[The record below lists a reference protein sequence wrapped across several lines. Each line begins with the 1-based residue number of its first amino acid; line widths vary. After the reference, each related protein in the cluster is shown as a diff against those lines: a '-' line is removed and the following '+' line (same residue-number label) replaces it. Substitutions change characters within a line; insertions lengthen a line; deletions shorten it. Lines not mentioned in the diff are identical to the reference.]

1 MDKSG
6 NLSRAK
12 GIAKMIKTIKSG
24 QRSGIVKVPSSKS
37 QAHRVLII
45 AALAEDE
52 TDIICD
58 GISRDIEATVS
69 CLNALGARINIHGE
83 VISVFPIRK
92 IPKGVCRLECGESG
106 STLRFMLPLVGALG
120 ANAEFFPKGRL
131 IDRPLAPL
139 DGELIRHGMKIE
151 KTDETIT
158 CSGKLSG
165 GEYMLAGN
173 VSSQYI
179 SGLLMALPVVG
190 EDSILTVT
198 GEVQSENYIT
208 MTEDAM
214 KIAGLRYDKNG
225 WSYHIS
231 GLQKPNLPGKFT
243 VEGDYS
249 SASFFLCM
257 GAFSEKGITVSGLN
271 PSSNQGDKQILKLL
285 SQFGAN
291 ITPCEQGITVSKGS
305 LTGITID
312 ASQIPD
318 IIPPLCVVAAAAQG
332 ETHIVNA
339 GRLRIKESDRIATTC
354 ALINSLGG
362 NARELPEGIVIHGTG
377 GLKGGKVDSCND
389 HRIAMSAALAASIC
403 AEDVIIDGAEC
414 VAKSYP
420 RFWDEDI
427 FL

>member
-1 MDKSG
+1 
-6 NLSRAK
+6 
-12 GIAKMIKTIKSG
+12 MIKTIKPG
-24 QRSGIVKVPSSKS
+24 QRSGSVRVPSSKS
-37 QAHRVLII
+37 QAHRALIV

-58 GISRDIEATVS
+58 GISRDIEATVN
-69 CLNALGARINIHGE
+69 CLNALGARINIHGG

-92 IPKGVCRLECGESG
+92 VPGGVCRLECGESG

-120 ANAEFFPKGRL
+120 ASAEFFPKGRL
-131 IDRPLAPL
+131 IERPLAPL

-151 KTDETIT
+151 KTDKTIA
-158 CSGKLSG
+158 CSGRLTG
-165 GEYMLAGN
+165 GEYTLAGN

-190 EDSILTVT
+190 EDSSLTVT
-198 GEVQSENYIT
+198 GDVQSENYIK
-208 MTEDAM
+208 MTEDVLN
-214 KIAGLRYDKNG
+214 ISGIRYDKSG
-225 WSYHIS
+225 WRYTIP
-231 GLQKPNLPGKFT
+231 GYQKPNLPGRFT
-243 VEGDYS
+243 VEGDFS

-271 PSSNQGDKQILKLL
+271 PSSNQGDKRIIKLL
-285 SQFGAN
+285 SEFGAN
-291 ITPCEQGITVSKGS
+291 IAPCAEGITVSKGN
-305 LTGITID
+305 LRGITID

-318 IIPPLCVVAAAAQG
+318 IIPPICVVAAAAEG
-332 ETHIVNA
+332 VTNIINA

-362 NARELPEGIVIHGTG
+362 DARELPEGIVITGTG
-377 GLKGGKVDSCND
+377 GLKGGIVDSCND

-403 AEDVIIDGAEC
+403 KKDVIINGAEC

>member
-1 MDKSG
+1 
-6 NLSRAK
+6 
-12 GIAKMIKTIKSG
+12 MIKTIKPG
-24 QRSGIVKVPSSKS
+24 QRSGAVRVPSSKS
-37 QAHRVLII
+37 QAHRALII

-58 GISRDIEATVS
+58 GISKDIEATVN
-69 CLNALGARINIHGE
+69 CLNALGARINIHGD
-83 VISVFPIRK
+83 VISVFPIRRV
-92 IPKGVCRLECGESG
+92 PDGVCRLECGESG

-120 ANAEFFPKGRL
+120 AAAEFFPKGRL
-131 IDRPLAPL
+131 IERPLSPL

-151 KTDETIT
+151 ITGETIV
-158 CSGKLSG
+158 CSGRLTG
-165 GEYMLAGN
+165 GEYTLAGN

-179 SGLLMALPVVG
+179 SGLLMALPAVG
-190 EDSILTVT
+190 EDSTLTVT
-198 GEVQSENYIT
+198 GEVQSENYIK
-208 MTEDAM
+208 MTEDV
-214 KIAGLRYDKNG
+214 LN
-225 WSYHIS
+225 IS
-231 GLQKPNLPGKFT
+231 GIRYKKSGWDYSIPGSQKPNLPGRYT
-243 VEGDYS
+243 VEGDFS

-257 GAFSEKGITVSGLN
+257 GAFSKQGITVSGLN
-271 PSSNQGDKQILKLL
+271 PSSNQGDKQILKIL

-305 LTGITID
+305 LSGITID

-339 GRLRIKESDRIATTC
+339 GRLRLKESDRIATTC
-354 ALINSLGG
+354 ALISSLGG
-362 NARELPEGIVIHGTG
+362 DARELPEGIVINGTG
-377 GLKGGKVDSCND
+377 GLKGGEVDSCND

-403 AEDVIIDGAEC
+403 KEDVIISGAEC

>member
-1 MDKSG
+1 
-6 NLSRAK
+6 
-12 GIAKMIKTIKSG
+12 MIKTIKPG
-24 QRSGIVKVPSSKS
+24 QRSGAVRVPSSKS
-37 QAHRVLII
+37 QAHRALII

-58 GISRDIEATVS
+58 GISKDIEATVN
-69 CLNALGARINIHGE
+69 CLNALGARINIHGD

-92 IPKGVCRLECGESG
+92 VPDGVCRLECGESG

-120 ANAEFFPKGRL
+120 ASAEFSPKGRL
-131 IDRPLAPL
+131 IERPLAPL
-139 DGELIRHGMKIE
+139 DGELIRNGMKIE
-151 KTDETIT
+151 KTGETIV
-158 CSGKLSG
+158 CSGRLTG
-165 GEYMLAGN
+165 GEYTLAGN

-179 SGLLMALPVVG
+179 SGLLMALPAVG
-190 EDSILTVT
+190 EDSTLTVT
-198 GEVQSENYIT
+198 GEVQSENYIK
-208 MTEDAM
+208 MTEDV
-214 KIAGLRYDKNG
+214 LN
-225 WSYHIS
+225 IS
-231 GLQKPNLPGKFT
+231 GIRYKKSGWDYSIPGSQKPNLPGRYT
-243 VEGDYS
+243 VEGDFS

-257 GAFSEKGITVSGLN
+257 GAFSEQGITVSGLN
-271 PSSNQGDKQILKLL
+271 PSSNQGDKQILKIL

-291 ITPCEQGITVSKGS
+291 ITPCERGITVSKGS
-305 LTGITID
+305 LSGITID

-339 GRLRIKESDRIATTC
+339 GRLRLKESDRIATTC

-362 NARELPEGIVIHGTG
+362 DARELPEGIVINGTG
-377 GLKGGKVDSCND
+377 GLKGGEVDSCND

-403 AEDVIIDGAEC
+403 KEDVIISGAEC

>member
-1 MDKSG
+1 
-6 NLSRAK
+6 
-12 GIAKMIKTIKSG
+12 MIKTIKSG

-37 QAHRVLII
+37 QAHRALII

-58 GISRDIEATVS
+58 GISKDIEATVS
-69 CLNALGARINIHGE
+69 CLNALGARINIHGK
-83 VISVFPIRK
+83 VISVFPLRK

-106 STLRFMLPLVGALG
+106 STLRFLLPLVGALG

-131 IDRPLAPL
+131 INRPLAPL

-158 CSGKLSG
+158 CTGRLSG
-165 GEYMLAGN
+165 GEYRLAGN

-179 SGLLMALPVVG
+179 SGLLMALPIVG
-190 EDSILTVT
+190 EDSTLTVT
-198 GEVQSENYIT
+198 GEVQSENYIK

-214 KIAGLRYDKNG
+214 KIAGLRYDKTG
-225 WSYHIS
+225 WSYHIP
-231 GLQKPNLPGKFT
+231 GLQKPNIPGRCI

-291 ITPCEQGITVSKGS
+291 ITPCEHGITVLKGS
-305 LTGITID
+305 LQGITID

-339 GRLRIKESDRIATTC
+339 GRLRLKESDRIATTC

-403 AEDVIIDGAEC
+403 TEDVVIDGAEC

-427 FL
+427 FKDNN